1 MIPLQFAL
9 RRRMMMAGGGSAPIS
24 ELPLGTL
31 INVGTDG
38 GAGTPNYEIADKN
51 NLVHGGVV
59 LVRKNIHSQSIYG
72 SKYAYYTGS
81 TLDNKMTSIYN
92 SYSEK
97 LKNKIMDATFFLY
110 KNGSITRKVFAL
122 SYTMVGFGTNNSTTE
137 GKALQRYNSNANRI
151 KTYNDSVNS
160 WWLSSR
166 SYDEE
171 LRYVDTKGTDS
182 DHTGG
187 ANHDKSC
194 GVVPAFVIPGDT
206 LSKLTPNTDGS
217 YNLIL

>member
-1 MIPLQFAL
+1 M
-9 RRRMMMAGGGSAPIS
+9 PIS
-24 ELPLGTL
+24 DLPLGTL

-51 NLVHGGVV
+51 NLVSGGVV
-59 LVRKNIHSQSIYG
+59 LVRKNIHSLSIYG
-72 SKYAYYTGS
+72 SKYAYYSSS

-92 SYSEK
+92 SYPEK
-97 LKNKIMDATFFLY
+97 LKNKIMDATFYLY
-110 KNGSITRKVFAL
+110 KNGNITRKVFAL
-122 SYTMVGFGTNNSTTE
+122 SYTMVGFGTNYNFTE

-151 KTYNDSVNS
+151 KTYNGSVNS

-166 SYDEE
+166 SSEE
-171 LRYVDTKGTDS
+171 RLRYVDTKGINGGSANQDS
-182 DHTGG
+182 
-187 ANHDKSC
+187 SY

-206 LSKLTPNTDGS
+206 LSKLTSNTDGS

>member
-1 MIPLQFAL
+1 
-9 RRRMMMAGGGSAPIS
+9 MMMAGGGGAPIS
-24 ELPLGTL
+24 DLPLGAL

-38 GAGTPNYEIADKN
+38 GAGTPNYEIADKDN
-51 NLVHGGVV
+51 FVHGGVV

-92 SYSEK
+92 SYPEK

-122 SYTMVGFGTNNSTTE
+122 SCTMVGFGTNNSTTE

-151 KTYNDSVNS
+151 KTYNGSVNS

-166 SYDEE
+166 SYDER
-171 LRYVDTKGTDS
+171 LRYVDTNGKI
-182 DHTGG
+182 TGS
-187 ANHDKSC
+187 ASQDKNY

-206 LSKLTPNTDGS
+206 LSKLTPNTDGL